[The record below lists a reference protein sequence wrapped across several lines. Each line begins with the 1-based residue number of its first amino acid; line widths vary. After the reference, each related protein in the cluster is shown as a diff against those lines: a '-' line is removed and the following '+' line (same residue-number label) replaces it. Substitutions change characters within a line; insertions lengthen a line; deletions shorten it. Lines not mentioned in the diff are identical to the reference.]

1 MMNASFRTVVLL
13 AGWLV
18 LPAPP
23 GLAAGPDFPE
33 PDVRIVV
40 PGGGL
45 PGGAHEIGVE
55 IALPDGWHTYWRSPG
70 DAGLPPVFDPSAS
83 TNLKAFEVSWPAP
96 ERYVFEDIVSI
107 VYHGN
112 PILPVRVVPA
122 DPARPVELS
131 VRLDYGYCREVC
143 IPASAD
149 LSVTLD
155 PAASSDPDA
164 TAAVAAARAAVPVAE
179 ADAPD
184 LGLRVASIERI
195 GNDRKTAV
203 LRIVVELAEPADV
216 DLFAEPPDGWY
227 LTVPRRVG
235 IEEGRAVFEL
245 PLRGMPRKA
254 EFAGASFRFTV
265 VAPDGAVEASRTL
278 D

>member
-1 MMNASFRTVVLL
+1 
-13 AGWLV
+13 
-18 LPAPP
+18 
-23 GLAAGPDFPE
+23 
-33 PDVRIVV
+33 
-40 PGGGL
+40 
-45 PGGAHEIGVE
+45 
-55 IALPDGWHTYWRSPG
+55 
-70 DAGLPPVFDPSAS
+70 VFDPSAS

-96 ERYVFEDIVSI
+96 ERYVTDDIVSI
-107 VYHGN
+107 VYHGR
-112 PILPVRVVPA
+112 PVLPVRVVPA
-122 DPARPVELS
+122 DPALPVELS

-179 ADAPD
+179 ADVSDRGP
-184 LGLRVASIERI
+184 RVASIQRI
-195 GNDRKTAV
+195 GDDRKTAV
-203 LRIVVELAEPADV
+203 LQIVVESTDPADV

-235 IEEGRAVFEL
+235 LEEGRAVFEL

-254 EFAGASFRFTV
+254 AFAGAVFRFTAV
-265 VAPDGAVEASRTL
+265 GPDIAVDSVRTL